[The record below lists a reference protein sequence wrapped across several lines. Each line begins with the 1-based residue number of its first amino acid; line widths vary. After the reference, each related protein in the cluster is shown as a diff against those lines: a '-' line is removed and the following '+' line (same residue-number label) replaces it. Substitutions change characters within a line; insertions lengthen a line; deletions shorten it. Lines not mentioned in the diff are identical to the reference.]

1 MEKTYRGLIEVR
13 VTQLKLTEKL
23 MDPLWCST
31 LKSMEEHDQRNEI
44 KFGVDYFTQ
53 KVRSQSKGYIL
64 TEEESHK
71 LLERSILA
79 GGDENIQFMK
89 DPNWVGDN
97 PSDSPLSDIENNQ
110 DLMGLPK
117 QVPPIDL
124 N

>member
-1 MEKTYRGLIEVR
+1 MEKTYRGLLEVR

-64 TEEESHK
+64 TEEESQK

-110 DLMGLPK
+110 DLIGLPK
-117 QVPPIDL
+117 
-124 N
+124 